1 MEKELQDRISE
12 LRAKLDDKY
21 MPSDIRE
28 DIIIDLDILIKLQ
41 HALYF
46 Y

>member
-1 MEKELQDRISE
+1 MKKELEKRIAE

-21 MPSDIRE
+21 MPADIRE
-28 DIIIDLDILIKLQ
+28 EITDDLELLLKLQ
-41 HALYF
+41 RALYF

>member
-1 MEKELQDRISE
+1 MEKELKDRIAT

-21 MPSDIRE
+21 MPKDIRRE
-28 DIIIDLDILIKLQ
+28 IEVQIDLLLSLQ
-41 HALYF
+41 RALYF